1 MSYAFEFTGGARNGT
16 RVSSGAA
23 IPHERKL
30 AEYFWTVTNAA
41 TVGTE
46 FVALS
51 DSVQEAGPE
60 HVYRVLDRVEELG
73 GVLARC
79 VSAADPPATLLFP
92 EVPHSTA

>member
-16 RVSSGAA
+16 RVSSGAQ

-30 AEYFWTVTNAA
+30 AEFFWTMTRMG

-51 DSVQEAGPE
+51 DAIQDAGPE
-60 HVYRVLDRVEELG
+60 YRYRVLERVEELG

-79 VSAADPPATLLFP
+79 VSAADPPAMLLSP
-92 EVPHSTA
+92 EVPQSTS